1 MISYCHGW
9 WPGNIYNH
17 IYIITYIYICILYWW
32 VHKWRTPKNIE
43 QRQCQYR
50 NEVWNQLVFV
60 ASHVWDFAGQFTPH
74 GRGTCDEY
82 RLHGDS
88 LWQFHGRSLG
98 CECNG
103 RENLQWHPVGLSL
116 TWNWGCNLTS
126 FLPFTGWTWKRTINS
141 PFAWGNSSTMGH
153 ICFCCLF
160 MGRSVA
166 DAADLISG
174 HFMFILRY
182 TWSKLEQINKHLW
195 LTQMT
200 YMCEFSPI
208 FFSIGYTAFLDT
220 PTFGRKR
227 SIHNFRR
234 RDVSLYRVFHIPLT
248 RQFLDGLDALI
259 PSDAERITEMEHQSC
274 LWASKPQEWIRYP
287 TW

>member
-1 MISYCHGW
+1 MRGVDFAYLSNWPTLFDSLATCLAACGGW
-9 WPGNIYNH
+9 HLLVPSIWHDYSNKLYWGAHVAVMRILVIHLYPFVGDFSQAWFPIAMVDDQGTYIIIYIYN
-17 IYIITYIYICILYWW
+17 YIYIYICILYWW

-116 TWNWGCNLTS
+116 TWNWGAT
-126 FLPFTGWTWKRTINS
+126 
-141 PFAWGNSSTMGH
+141 
-153 ICFCCLF
+153 
-160 MGRSVA
+160 
-166 DAADLISG
+166 
-174 HFMFILRY
+174 
-182 TWSKLEQINKHLW
+182 
-195 LTQMT
+195 
-200 YMCEFSPI
+200 
-208 FFSIGYTAFLDT
+208 
-220 PTFGRKR
+220 
-227 SIHNFRR
+227 
-234 RDVSLYRVFHIPLT
+234 
-248 RQFLDGLDALI
+248 
-259 PSDAERITEMEHQSC
+259 
-274 LWASKPQEWIRYP
+274 
-287 TW
+287 